1 MKTQTLPRVLA
12 ISSLLFALSAQAHDP
27 KEHMQNAEQ
36 ADCTAMNDMDQNK
49 MDMNDP
55 VTQAM
60 MEKCKKG
67 MSGMGGMSGMKGMSG
82 MEGMSG
88 MKGMSDGEEK
98 AQDTTHEDG
107 DSEGHAHDDGSTNT
121 HH

>member
-36 ADCTAMNDMDQNK
+36 ADCTTMNDMDQTK

-55 VTQAM
+55 ITQAM
-60 MEKCKKG
+60 MEKCKKE
-67 MSGMGGMSGMKGMSG
+67 MSG

-88 MKGMSDGEEK
+88 MKGMSDAEEK
-98 AQDTTHEDG
+98 AQDTAHED
-107 DSEGHAHDDGSTNT
+107 DNSERHIDGGGSTKN

>member
-36 ADCTAMNDMDQNK
+36 ADCTAMNDMDQSK

-67 MSGMGGMSGMKGMSG
+67 MSGM
-82 MEGMSG
+82 EGMSG

-98 AQDTTHEDG
+98 VQDTTHEDG
-107 DSEGHAHDDGSTNT
+107 DSEGHAHDDDGSTDT

>member
-27 KEHMQNAEQ
+27 KEHMHNAEQ
-36 ADCTAMNDMDQNK
+36 ADCTAMNDMDQTK

-60 MEKCKKG
+60 MAKCKKE
-67 MSGMGGMSGMKGMSG
+67 MPG
-82 MEGMSG
+82 MEGMAG

-107 DSEGHAHDDGSTNT
+107 DSEGHTDDNGSTNT